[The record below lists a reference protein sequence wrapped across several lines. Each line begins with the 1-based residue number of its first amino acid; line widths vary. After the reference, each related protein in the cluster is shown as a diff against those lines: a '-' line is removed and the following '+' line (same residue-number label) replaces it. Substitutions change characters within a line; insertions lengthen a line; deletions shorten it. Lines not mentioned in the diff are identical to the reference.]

1 MSVFHKLISFLN
13 DCLSFGTI
21 TQVNNQFLIKRKFSI
36 ICSNNY
42 GSIEKY

>member
-1 MSVFHKLISFLN
+1 MSVFHKLISFLI

-21 TQVNNQFLIKRKFSI
+21 TQVNNQFSIKRKFSI

-42 GSIEKY
+42 LVLEKY